1 MRRHCIH
8 PARRALGGGGRCRP
22 VFQRKA
28 EEVGEVAGIARNQGE
43 AMRQRG
49 TAYHQVEV
57 VNGAA

>member
-1 MRRHCIH
+1 MRRLRTR
-8 PARRALGGGGRCRP
+8 PARRARALGGRCRP
-22 VFQRKA
+22 IFQRKA
-28 EEVGEVAGIARNQGE
+28 EEVGEVAGIARYQRE